1 MMKKLIVCL
10 FLLMAGCQ
18 HNELKDESEPATK
31 VDISE
36 VLSTETDSI
45 DDEANTS
52 TNSDLIEGDT
62 NDKTKNAYPD
72 IEVYDPRFS
81 ELDSNDSN
89 WYHDEVFDYFD
100 TGDNS
105 FKKAIYALFYT
116 GEFEGPY
123 QEREIF
129 TYIMRNYPNYS
140 YYDSTYYEDVTEFI
154 YEYNGELKSFIPDE
168 PLHYWTI
175 VQPGE
180 EFRQHYFELFD
191 CDVPESLN
199 EPWYAR
205 GRWNADGYFK
215 DTDMY
220 VYYQYA
226 DGAFARSGWS
236 FYLLDQQEA
245 ANIVDLEFVYFYSE
259 DKTISENTTYRSVPI
274 IYKQD
279 WTLFTSDDIDQFNEA
294 MTWYDIFSKNK
305 DDFQRWNV
313 QLLHRD
319 DGTYALLNAKC
330 INKADEI
337 NFMDD
342 RGEYIKF
349 YKKLDYDGRD
359 IVIPQFN
366 LTGSWSHS
374 VNNEIEILL
383 QRDRIHY
390 EIQEDENVAS
400 IKFFQN
406 KDELVKQFI
415 FDKQA
420 KKIFDETG
428 AEIENHY

>member
-18 HNELKDESEPATK
+18 HKVLEDKNEPATK

-36 VLSTETDSI
+36 VLSTETDVI
-45 DDEANTS
+45 DHDTDVS
-52 TNSDLIEGDT
+52 TNSDLIEGGT
-62 NDKTKNAYPD
+62 SDKTENAYPD

-81 ELDSNDSN
+81 ELDPNDSN

-100 TGDNS
+100 TDDS

-123 QEREIF
+123 QERDIF
-129 TYIMRNYPNYS
+129 TYIMRNYPNFS
-140 YYDSTYYEDVTEFI
+140 YYDSTYYEEITEFI

-168 PLHYWTI
+168 PLHNWTI

-191 CDVPESLN
+191 CDVPECLS

-236 FYLLDQQEA
+236 FYLLDQQEIG
-245 ANIVDLEFVYFYSE
+245 NIVDLEFVYFYSE
-259 DKTISENTTYRSVPI
+259 DKTISENTTYRTVPI

-279 WTLFTSDDIDQFNEA
+279 WTLFTSDDIEQFNET

-313 QLLHRD
+313 QLLHRN

-342 RGEYIKF
+342 SGEYIKF

-366 LTGSWSHS
+366 LTGSWPHS
-374 VNNEIEILL
+374 VNVEIEILL
-383 QRDRIHY
+383 QRDMIHY
-390 EIQEDENVAS
+390 DIQEDENVSS

-415 FDKQA
+415 FDKHA
-420 KKIFDETG
+420 KKFFDETG
-428 AEIENHY
+428 AEIENRY